1 MKLIVILLFTI
12 IFSSS
17 FAQTDNI
24 IRNAVFLNFEEFRN
38 NTPSIHPINIFLEQT
53 GEDKYTLKYQVD
65 SAGSTEKYKKR
76 IWGFSD
82 SNNIYIK
89 YNSHYAKFMA
99 VGRICVFKYFQESRT
114 QWTGGI
120 PANSSHMGIPASS
133 YKTQEHERSYILDVN
148 TGNKFTLKASAVKK
162 LIADDPELLAEFN
175 QLSEYHQERDKLT
188 YIRKYNE
195 RNAR

>member
-1 MKLIVILLFTI
+1 MKLIIILLLTI

-65 SAGSTEKYKKR
+65 SAGNTEKFNKR

-82 SNNIYIK
+82 SNNVYIK
-89 YNSHYAKFMA
+89 HNNHYAKFMA
-99 VGRICVFKYFQESRT
+99 VGRICVFKYFQEEKSG
-114 QWTGGI
+114 WTGTGTQR
-120 PANSSHMGIPASS
+120 SY

-162 LIADDPELLAEFN
+162 LISDDPELLAEFN
-175 QLSEYHQERDKLT
+175 QLPAYNQERDKLT